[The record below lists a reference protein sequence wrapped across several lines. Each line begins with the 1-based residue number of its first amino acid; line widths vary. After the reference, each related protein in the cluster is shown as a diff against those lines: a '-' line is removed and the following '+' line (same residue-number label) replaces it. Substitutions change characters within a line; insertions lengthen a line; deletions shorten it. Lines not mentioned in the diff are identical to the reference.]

1 MKKIT
6 IIGVGL
12 IGGSLGM
19 ALRSLGGKPSF
30 KITGIGRNIEKLKLA
45 KKLGA
50 VDDYT
55 LDWKEG
61 LKDADIVVVCT
72 PVDTI
77 AATVRKIIPYLK
89 DKTIITDAGSVK
101 GPVVRD
107 VAKVITAA
115 KKKNKKKTV
124 YFVGAHPMAGSE
136 RAGVEFAD
144 AKLYNRATVILS
156 KPNPAP
162 KAAVNEIIDMWEK
175 AGAKV
180 ILINPFAHDKI
191 VSLISHLPHLIAF
204 SLCLLTRDLNR
215 KDSRVSNFL
224 AGSFRDLTRVANSS
238 PTDWA
243 AICKENRKELDKSIT
258 DFVELLLSIK
268 KNLKS
273 KDKTEKLFLE
283 AKIARQR
290 LLNIF

>member
-1 MKKIT
+1 MKKVT

-19 ALRSLGGKPSF
+19 ALRALGPKPSF
-30 KITGIGRNIEKLKLA
+30 KITGLGRHIEKLKLA

-61 LKDADIVVVCT
+61 LKDADIVVICT

-77 AATVRKIIPYLK
+77 AGTVKRIIPYLK

-101 GPVVRD
+101 GPVLTD

-115 KKKNKKKTV
+115 KRKIKKSIF
-124 YFVGAHPMAGSE
+124 FVGAHPMSGSE
-136 RAGVEFAD
+136 RAGVQFAD
-144 AKLYNRATVILS
+144 SKLYNRATVILA
-156 KPNPAP
+156 KPSPAP
-162 KAAVNEIIDMWEK
+162 KAAVDEITDMWEK
-175 AGAKV
+175 TGAKV
-180 ILINPFAHDKI
+180 IFINAFAHDKI

-215 KDSRVSNFL
+215 KDKRVSNFL

-238 PTDWA
+238 PADWA
-243 AICKENRKELDKSIT
+243 AICKENRKELDKSIA
-258 DFVELLLSIK
+258 DFVKLLLNMK
-268 KNLKS
+268 KDIKS
-273 KDKTEKLFLE
+273 KEKTEKLFLE

>member
-19 ALRSLGGKPSF
+19 ALRSLGPKPYF
-30 KITGIGRNIEKLKLA
+30 KITGIGRNLQKLKLA

-77 AATVRKIIPYLK
+77 AGTVRKIIPYLK

-107 VAKVITAA
+107 VSKVITAA
-115 KKKNKKKTV
+115 KKKTKKTV
-124 YFVGAHPMAGSE
+124 YFVGSHPMAGSE
-136 RAGVEFAD
+136 RAGVQFAD

-175 AGAKV
+175 TGAKV

-238 PTDWA
+238 PGDWA

-258 DFVELLLSIK
+258 DFVKLLLNMK
-268 KNLKS
+268 KDIKS
-273 KDKTEKLFLE
+273 KEKTEKLFLE